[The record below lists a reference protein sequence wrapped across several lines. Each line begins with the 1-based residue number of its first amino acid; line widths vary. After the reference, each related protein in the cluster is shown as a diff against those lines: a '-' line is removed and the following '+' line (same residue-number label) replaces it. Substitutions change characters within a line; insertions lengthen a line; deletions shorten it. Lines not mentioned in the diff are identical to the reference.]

1 MAVDNQTIKDA
12 GTEGTPLER
21 HVNSHV
27 GNFIHLFLTVLAILV
42 MGAACVALFQ
52 IVHYGFPQLWRA
64 SDEYQTLHQLLQNIL
79 LLAIAGELGL
89 LLLFHRASAAVEVVM
104 FVIARR
110 MVAHRRD
117 GLRSSNGLDC
127 ACNAHGRT
135 LLLYPRQAK
144 IIRGG

>member
-12 GTEGTPLER
+12 STEGTPLER
-21 HVNSHV
+21 YVNSHL

-42 MGAACVALFQ
+42 MGAACIALFQ
-52 IVHYGFPQLWRA
+52 IVHYGFPQLWRG

-104 FVIARR
+104 FVIARK
-110 MVAHRRD
+110 MVATD
-117 GLRSSNGLDC
+117 VTAFD
-127 ACNAHGRT
+127 
-135 LLLYPRQAK
+135 LLMGSIALAMLMAVRFYFVPGK
-144 IIRGG
+144 PK